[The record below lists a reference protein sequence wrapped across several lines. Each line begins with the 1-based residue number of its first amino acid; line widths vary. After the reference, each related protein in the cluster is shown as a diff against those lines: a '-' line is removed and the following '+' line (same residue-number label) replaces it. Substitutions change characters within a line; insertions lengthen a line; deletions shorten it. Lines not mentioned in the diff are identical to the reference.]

1 MKFWMILLAAG
12 LAALAAGGA
21 ALGAWLLLRRA
32 DRRIAAYQN
41 KLLARQID
49 EVQNIYLMMRGWRHD
64 WDERYG
70 DRMVKLVFI
79 GRDIDREA
87 ISAALDECLA
97 AE

>member
-1 MKFWMILLAAG
+1 MDSEPS
-12 LAALAAGGA
+12 
-21 ALGAWLLLRRA
+21 LRR
-32 DRRIAAYQN
+32 
-41 KLLARQID
+41 
-49 EVQNIYLMMRGWRHD
+49 D

-87 ISAALDECLA
+87 ISAALDKCLA